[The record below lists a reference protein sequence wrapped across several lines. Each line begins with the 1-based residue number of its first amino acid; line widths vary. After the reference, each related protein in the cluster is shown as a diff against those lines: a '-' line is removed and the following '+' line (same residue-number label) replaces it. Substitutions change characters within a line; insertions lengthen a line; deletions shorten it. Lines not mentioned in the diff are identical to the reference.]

1 MNERR
6 LDKIP
11 SENINKILV
20 TGSSGTIGTRLCEKL
35 LAKGYKVTG
44 VDWKHNK
51 WNRNID
57 KITIIGDL
65 RDKKTFDKVP
75 KDHDVVIHL
84 AANAMVYDSVVNPDL
99 AFDNFITVY
108 NTLEFARKSNIKKF
122 MFASSREVYGNTA
135 KTVLKEDE
143 ANIVNC
149 ESPYSA
155 SKFGGEVLTRSYK
168 NCYNIEFVIF
178 RFSNV
183 YGMYDDS
190 NRVIPQFIRLAKQ
203 GKDLTVFGKDKSLDF
218 TYIDDNIKGI
228 MLCVENFD
236 KIKND
241 TINIAFGKGT
251 TILSIAELIKKKLNP
266 KINIILKEKRTGEV
280 LRYTADISRI
290 KAIGYKPETDVIEG
304 ISKSIEWYE
313 NNVSINKQK

>member
-1 MNERR
+1 MM
-6 LDKIP
+6 I
-11 SENINKILV
+11 SKILV

-44 VDWKHNK
+44 IDWKHNK
-51 WNRNID
+51 WNKDID

-65 RDKKTFDKVP
+65 RDKKTIDKIP
-75 KDHDVVIHL
+75 KDQDLVIHL

-108 NTLEFARKSNIKKF
+108 NALEFTRIANVKRF
-122 MFASSREVYGNTA
+122 MFASSREVYGNTT
-135 KTVLKEDE
+135 KTILEEDE
-143 ANIVNC
+143 ANIINC

-155 SKFGGEVLTRSYK
+155 SKFGGEALTRAYH
-168 NCYNIEFVIF
+168 NCYNTDFVIF

-228 MLCVENFD
+228 ILCIESFD
-236 KIKND
+236 NIKND
-241 TINIAFGKGT
+241 TINIAYGKGT

-266 KINIILKEKRTGEV
+266 KINIILKDKRTGEV
-280 LRYTADISRI
+280 VKYTADISRI
-290 KAIGYKPETDVIEG
+290 KKIGYKPETDVAAG
-304 ISKSIEWYE
+304 IDKSIEWYE
-313 NNVSINKQK
+313 KNVLPSQKVRR